1 VKELYIER
9 LISII
14 LKKIMKMNKINY
26 NKKLFMLF
34 FFIQFILSCGIYSFK
49 GSIPSHI
56 NSVNIPL
63 LINETP
69 EFGVG
74 EQITD
79 EITNIFLD
87 ENILKISKNADSELR
102 GTIISINDSPYTYST
117 NEEVTEYRFSIGI
130 NIIWFDLVNNQ
141 ILMNKNYSN
150 WGVYNLENDVS
161 SDGIDNDFDGKID
174 NDDNDEIGD
183 PRKFAITNAVKK
195 ISNSIINDISSIW

>member
-1 VKELYIER
+1 
-9 LISII
+9 
-14 LKKIMKMNKINY
+14 MKMNKINY

-87 ENILKISKNADSELR
+87 ENILKISKKADSELR
-102 GTIISINDSPYTYST
+102 GTITSINDSPYTYST

>member
-9 LISII
+9 LISIT

>member
-1 VKELYIER
+1 
-9 LISII
+9 
-14 LKKIMKMNKINY
+14 MKMNKINY

>member
-1 VKELYIER
+1 
-9 LISII
+9 
-14 LKKIMKMNKINY
+14 MKMNKINY

-130 NIIWFDLVNNQ
+130 NIIWFDLC
-141 ILMNKNYSN
+141 
-150 WGVYNLENDVS
+150 
-161 SDGIDNDFDGKID
+161 
-174 NDDNDEIGD
+174 
-183 PRKFAITNAVKK
+183 
-195 ISNSIINDISSIW
+195 